1 MCRKIMHEKHVENV
15 YKCNVATLRIS
26 NLFQFQFTLGF
37 RMPWGALNG
46 PSSENFWKGPT
57 NWRPLG
63 ETGLATKPLVKEF
76 FH

>member
-1 MCRKIMHEKHVENV
+1 MNLNLEND
-15 YKCNVATLRIS
+15 CNVATLRIF
-26 NLFQFQFTLGF
+26 NFFQFQFTLGF

-63 ETGLATKPLVKEF
+63 ETSLAAKQLVKEF
-76 FH
+76 SH

>member
-1 MCRKIMHEKHVENV
+1 
-15 YKCNVATLRIS
+15 
-26 NLFQFQFTLGF
+26 
-37 RMPWGALNG
+37 MPWGALNG

-63 ETGLATKPLVKEF
+63 ETGLAAKQLAKEF